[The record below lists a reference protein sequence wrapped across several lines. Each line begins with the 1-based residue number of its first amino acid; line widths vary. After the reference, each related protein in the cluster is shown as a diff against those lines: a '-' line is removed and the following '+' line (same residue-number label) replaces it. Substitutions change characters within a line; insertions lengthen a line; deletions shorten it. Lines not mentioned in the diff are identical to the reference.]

1 MKKHTF
7 LFYFSLGAAFIFFN
21 CVVANAQVTNVIDRG
36 VAPYKATTADTLL
49 QLPPEVTDSI
59 YVFAEEKPVF
69 GTNTKFDAAAYFEK
83 NLRYPKEAKAK
94 AVQATVIV
102 DFVVERDGSLSSPRV
117 AKDINGLFGGE
128 ALRLLKGMPKW
139 QPGKSQGVPIRVRY
153 ALPVRFK
160 L

>member
-7 LFYFSLGAAFIFFN
+7 LSNLSLSIAFLFLNNMAI
-21 CVVANAQVTNVIDRG
+21 NAQSVI
-36 VAPYKATTADTLL
+36 VPEPSVVPSKMVTADTLL
-49 QLPPEVTDSI
+49 KLPPEVTDSI
-59 YVFAEEKPVF
+59 YVFAEEKPMF
-69 GTNTKFDAAAYFEK
+69 GSNTKFDAAAYFEK

-94 AVQATVIV
+94 AMQATVIV

-128 ALRLLKGMPKW
+128 ALRLLKAMPKW

-153 ALPVRFK
+153 ALPIRFK

>member
-7 LFYFSLGAAFIFFN
+7 LLNFSLGVAFTLFGS
-21 CVVANAQVTNVIDRG
+21 VVLNAQISNVAVPT
-36 VAPYKATTADTLL
+36 VATQKTITSDTLL
-49 QLPPEVTDSI
+49 KLPPEVTDSI
-59 YVFAEEKPVF
+59 YVFAEEKPLF
-69 GTNTKFDAAAYFEK
+69 GTNTKLDAAAYFEK
-83 NLRYPKEAKAK
+83 NIRYPKEAKAK
-94 AVQATVIV
+94 AIQATVIV

-128 ALRLLKGMPKW
+128 ALRLLKAMPKW
-139 QPGKSQGVPIRVRY
+139 QSGKSQGVPIRVRY

>member
-7 LFYFSLGAAFIFFN
+7 LFNFSLGIAFTLFSSVI
-21 CVVANAQVTNVIDRG
+21 ANAQVINVPDPG
-36 VAPYKATTADTLL
+36 VAPYKAVSADTLL
-49 QLPPEVTDSI
+49 KLPPEVTDSI
-59 YVFAEEKPVF
+59 YVFAEEKPMF
-69 GTNTKFDAAAYFEK
+69 GTNTKLDAAAYFEK

-94 AVQATVIV
+94 AIQATVIV

-128 ALRLLKGMPKW
+128 ALRLLKGMPTW